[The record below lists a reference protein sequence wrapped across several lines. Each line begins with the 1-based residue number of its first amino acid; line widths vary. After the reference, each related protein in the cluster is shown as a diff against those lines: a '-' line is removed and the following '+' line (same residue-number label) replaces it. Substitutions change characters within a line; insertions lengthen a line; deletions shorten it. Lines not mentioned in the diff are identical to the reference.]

1 MLVVAGAVNGAELAG
16 TRRPDALASTPAP
29 RATGASP
36 ASARPRVPAR
46 AAPPGADERYVP
58 TPAIAHYLRARVALG
73 RGDERE
79 AAQEIDLAIA
89 FDPLSAGLRAAAADL
104 FLRVGNAGR
113 AGGEAR
119 RAVDLGQNSDR
130 DAVVRGHAV
139 LGRIAASESRWP
151 AAAVELGA
159 AARIADAPAPDGP
172 DDPVTLAAEDRF
184 VLGVALESQRKW
196 GEAAEAFARVPHG
209 DDGALEALASLRRAH
224 ALSRARRHGEALE
237 VLAGARREED
247 PRFATMHAYVL
258 SRAGRSEE
266 AVAGLRAEIAARAQ
280 DDPSGL
286 ASAELYEALGTVL
299 VEAGRP
305 ADAIAELERALSA
318 RPADRRLVLNLAVA
332 LERAG
337 DVEGAA
343 SRALDLLLEDG
354 DDVEALN
361 FVGYL
366 LADHGIRLGEA
377 EQLLVRAAQL
387 APTEGA
393 VLDSLGWLWF
403 RKGDAVRAIHTLE
416 RAEALAGPDA
426 TILDHLGDAYRA
438 GGRSAEAARAWR
450 RALAELDADPP
461 AAAGEAE
468 RVRRHHAEI
477 RAKLER
483 LAGARAVR

>member
-1 MLVVAGAVNGAELAG
+1 VLVAAGAVNGGGLAG
-16 TRRPDALASTPAP
+16 ARRAEVSASTPAP
-29 RATGASP
+29 PATEGATAGTRA
-36 ASARPRVPAR
+36 RVPAR
-46 AAPPGADERYVP
+46 VAPPGADERYVP

-89 FDPLSAGLRAAAADL
+89 FDPASAGLRAAAADL
-104 FLRVGNAGR
+104 FLRVGNPGR

-119 RAVDLGQNSDR
+119 RAVDLGEKSDR

-139 LGRIAASESRWP
+139 LGRIAASESRWNV
-151 AAAVELGA
+151 AAAELGA
-159 AARIADAPAPDGP
+159 AARIAEAPRADGADAPIA
-172 DDPVTLAAEDRF
+172 LAAEDQF
-184 VLGVALESQRKW
+184 VLGIALESQRKW
-196 GEAAEAFARVPHG
+196 DEAAGAFARVTRG
-209 DDGALEALASLRRAH
+209 DDEALDALASLRRAH
-224 ALSRARRHGEALE
+224 SLSRARRHGEALE
-237 VLAGARREED
+237 VLAGARRAED
-247 PRFATMHAYVL
+247 IRFATMHAYVL

-266 AVAGLRAEIAARAQ
+266 AAAGLRAEIAARAQ
-280 DDPSGL
+280 DDHSGL
-286 ASAELYEALGTVL
+286 ATTELYEALGTVL

-305 ADAIAELERALSA
+305 ADAIAELEGALST
-318 RPADRRLVLNLAVA
+318 RPAERRLVLNLAMA
-332 LERAG
+332 LDRAG

-343 SRALDLLLEDG
+343 SRALDLILEDG

-387 APTEGA
+387 APAEGA

-403 RKGDAVRAIHTLE
+403 RKGDTVRAIHTLE

-438 GGRSAEAARAWR
+438 GGRSGEAARAWR
-450 RALAELDADPP
+450 RALEELDADPP

-468 RVRRHHAEI
+468 RVRRHHAAI